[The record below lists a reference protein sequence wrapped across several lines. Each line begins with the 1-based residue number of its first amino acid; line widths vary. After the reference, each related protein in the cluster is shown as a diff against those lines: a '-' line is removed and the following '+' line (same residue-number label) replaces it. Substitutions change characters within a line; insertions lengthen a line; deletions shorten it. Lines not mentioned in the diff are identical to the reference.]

1 MQGLTQPRQ
10 FISAS
15 LKRPIQKRVLVSTA
29 LVVATVVGLAGVTGA
44 LVIQKQSAA
53 TRDAALKSEAL
64 SPVATVSTHV
74 VGLAPVASNVS
85 ASGSIA
91 ARHSVDIGTEAS
103 GLRITEV
110 TVEEGDHVR
119 AGQMLARMN
128 VDILMAQ
135 LSRER
140 ANLQGA
146 LANVEKARQPNRA
159 EDIAALQAAFMQA
172 EASVSQA
179 DANLKRAKANVAN
192 LEITAQRYEL
202 LNREGAI
209 SIQDAQDR
217 RTTAKMAEAD
227 LSATSQQ
234 LEAAKFAAAQANQRL
249 TAAQSGGRAVDVS
262 ISVANADQIRAT
274 IRQIEA
280 QIAQATVLAPSDGVI
295 TKRNAEIGEIASAGQ
310 PLFTMARDAELE
322 LQALVQETDLPAVR
336 AGQSV
341 LITPASPELQPIQAV
356 VREVSPVV
364 DTKTRLGRVFIK
376 VTGTTGLKEGM
387 YASAL
392 IETGTQMALT
402 VPSKS
407 VIAEDPEKVVYV
419 IDVSEGNTAHARVQR
434 RVIQTGRTSG
444 DMVEVSAGLR
454 PGEQVVLAGAGFL
467 KDGDAVTLSNS
478 TAANATAPDKHI

>member
-1 MQGLTQPRQ
+1 MQGLTHPRQ
-10 FISAS
+10 FISARFQ
-15 LKRPIQKRVLVSTA
+15 RPVQKKVVLSTA
-29 LVVATVVGLAGVTGA
+29 LVVAAVVGFVGVTGA
-44 LVIQKQSAA
+44 VVVQKQSA
-53 TRDAALKSEAL
+53 TKDAALKSEAL
-64 SPVATVSTHV
+64 SPVATVTTHL

-110 TVEEGDHVR
+110 TVEEGDQVS
-119 AGQMLARMN
+119 AGQVLARMN
-128 VDILMAQ
+128 ADVLQAQ

-179 DANLKRAKANVAN
+179 EANLKRARANVAN
-192 LEITAQRYEL
+192 LDITAQRYEL
-202 LNREGAI
+202 LNKEGAV

-234 LEAAKFAAAQANQRL
+234 LEAAKFSAAQAKQRL
-249 TAAQSGGRAVDVS
+249 SAAQSGGRAVDVS

-295 TKRNAEIGEIASAGQ
+295 TKRNAEIGEIASVGQ
-310 PLFTMARDAELE
+310 PLFTMARDSELE

-341 LITPASPELQPIQAV
+341 LITPASPELQPIHAV

-364 DTKTRLGRVFIK
+364 DTKTRLGRVFIAVK
-376 VTGTTGLKEGM
+376 GTTGLKEGM

-392 IETGTQMALT
+392 IETGTQMALS
-402 VPSKS
+402 VPTKA
-407 VIAEDPEKVVYV
+407 VLAEDPEKVVFV
-419 IDVSEGNTAHARVQR
+419 LNGTKVHR

-444 DMVEVSAGLR
+444 DMVEVSAGLQ
-454 PGEQVVLAGAGFL
+454 PGDQVVLAGAGFL
-467 KDGDAVTLSNS
+467 KDGDIVTLSG
-478 TAANATAPDKHI
+478 NADKHI